1 VNNLNIIDQFMQT
14 FVRYL
19 DSGFGLLNGD
29 VVGLSSILIG
39 IDVTLAA
46 LWWAVDRD
54 GDVLLRLIK
63 KVLYIGAFAYI
74 LNNFSTLATL
84 IFNSFS
90 KLGLDATGAGLSA
103 SDLMQPGKLAGTGFS
118 AAWPLLQQA
127 GSMLGVTSFFTNFIT
142 IVVLLIAWFLVII
155 AFFILAIQLF
165 ITVLEFKLTCLAG
178 FTLVPF
184 AFWNK
189 TSFLAERVLGNVIS
203 SGVKVMVL
211 AIIVGIGSTLFST
224 FTSAAQ
230 GQQPTIASAMS
241 LVLAALTFLGLG
253 IFGPSIATGLVSGA
267 PQLGAGAAIGT
278 AGAVAGGAMLAGGA
292 VAAGVGALGAAG
304 SLSAVRAGS
313 SMGSAGAAPGGA
325 AGAAGS
331 GPPGPAPSSPPSG
344 PSGPAPAGPTSGG
357 AAVAPPT
364 SATASSSNSASE
376 TGGADSS
383 SGAADTPAWAKRLQ
397 SEQRAREL
405 RRTTT
410 DAVKDGD
417 SPGAPANPD
426 LDQED

>member
-1 VNNLNIIDQFMQT
+1 MNNLNIIDQFMQA
-14 FVRYL
+14 FARYL

-54 GDVLLRLIK
+54 GDILIRLIR
-63 KVLYIGAFAYI
+63 KVLYVGAFAYI
-74 LNNFSTLATL
+74 LNNYATLSTL

-103 SDLMQPGKLAGTGFS
+103 SDLMQPGKLAGTGFT

-127 GSMLGVTSFFTNFIT
+127 GSLLGVTSFFTNFVT
-142 IVVLLIAWFLVII
+142 IAVLLVAWFLVII

-165 ITVLEFKLTCLAG
+165 ITVLEYKLTCLAG

-253 IFGPSIATGLVSGA
+253 IFGPSIATGLVAGA

-278 AGAVAGGAMLAGGA
+278 VGAVASGALLAGGA

-304 SLSAVRAGS
+304 GGLSAIRAGASMGPGGASAAGSGSPSSGGGPAGGAPGGGAAAGPPPGPRAGS
-313 SMGSAGAAPGGA
+313 SSAPPEGGA
-325 AGAAGS
+325 S
-331 GPPGPAPSSPPSG
+331 
-344 PSGPAPAGPTSGG
+344 
-357 AAVAPPT
+357 PT
-364 SATASSSNSASE
+364 SAPGDASAASA
-376 TGGADSS
+376 GDS
-383 SGAADTPAWAKRLQ
+383 AQETPAWAKRFQ
-397 SEQRAREL
+397 SEQRARDL
-405 RRTTT
+405 RRHTAE
-410 DAVKDGD
+410 AVKQGD
-417 SPGAPANPD
+417 SPGAPANPE

>member
-1 VNNLNIIDQFMQT
+1 MNNLNIIDQFMQT